1 MAHLHTFFEQ
11 TQNFAGEQ
19 KMDLRHLKYFIAVAE
34 ELNIGRAALR
44 LCISQPPLTRQ
55 IQQLEEELG
64 VQLFIRTPRGV
75 ELTQAGEMFREEA
88 TNIRALVEQAIERTK
103 RAGQGKLGRLDIGIF
118 GTGILGT
125 IPRLL
130 QLFRDTNPDV
140 VVSLH
145 TLSKSE
151 QIEALRQ
158 RRITIGFNRML
169 APLPDITT
177 ELIMR
182 EPLYL
187 VINEAH
193 PLSRLESVPFMEVAK
208 YPLVLFPSG
217 ARPNFVDRII
227 MLCQNMGVT
236 PQISQVVGDAVTGM
250 ALVAGGFGMTIV
262 PKSATTISLP
272 GIVCRPFRD
281 AISATV
287 DLSCIYRTDDHS
299 PILQAFLASVQK
311 FREAPSD

>member
-1 MAHLHTFFEQ
+1 
-11 TQNFAGEQ
+11 
-19 KMDLRHLKYFIAVAE
+19 MDLRHLKYFIAVAE
-34 ELNIGRAALR
+34 ELNIGRAATR

-75 ELTQAGEMFREEA
+75 ELTQAGDMFYEEA
-88 TNIRALVEQAIERTK
+88 SNIRALVEQAIERTK

-118 GTGILGT
+118 GTGILGA

-130 QLFRDTNPDV
+130 QLFHDTNPDV

-145 TLSKSE
+145 TMSKTE

-158 RRITIGFNRML
+158 KRITIGFNRMVSPL
-169 APLPDITT
+169 ADITS
-177 ELIMR
+177 ELILR

-187 VINEAH
+187 VVHKDH
-193 PLSRLESVPFMEVAK
+193 PLSRHASVPFMEAAK
-208 YPLVLFPSG
+208 YPLVAFPSG
-217 ARPNFVDRII
+217 PRPNFVDRIVQ
-227 MLCQNMGVT
+227 LYQNMGVA

-250 ALVAGGFGMTIV
+250 ALVAGGFGITIV

-272 GIVCRPFRD
+272 DVVCRPFRD
-281 AISATV
+281 AVSATV
-287 DLSCIYRTDDHS
+287 DLSCMYRTDDHS

-311 FREAPSD
+311 FREAPGD